1 MDNNPLRQYF
11 RRPSV
16 YMKLPSKGIGYPEG
30 AIEMTE
36 TGELPVYPMTAIDEI
51 TARTPDALFNGT
63 AVVELI
69 RSCIPNIKDPWA
81 VSNVDLDAILVAIKA
96 ASSPNGEMDIE
107 SMCPKCED
115 VSTFKIN
122 LAALLA
128 GLSSPDF
135 KTPLELGDLKIRFR
149 PLSFREVNEASV
161 QQFELQ
167 RIFNQLESTE
177 DDDKKAKIM
186 QEGLEK
192 ITNLTMELL
201 SKSIVEINTPTIP
214 VTETDFILDFLKH
227 CDRNLYIQIRDHS
240 AKIRQDS
247 ELKPMKIQ
255 CVSCG
260 NEYDQTITLNPTD
273 FFD

>member
-16 YMKLPSKGIGYPEG
+16 YMKLPSGGLGYPEG
-30 AIEMTE
+30 AIEVTE

-107 SMCPKCED
+107 SACPKCGE
-115 VSTFKIN
+115 VSGYKIN
-122 LAALLA
+122 LAGLLT

-135 KTPLELGDLKIRFR
+135 KTPLDLGDLSISFR

-167 RIFNQLESTE
+167 RIFNQLESAE
-177 DDDKKAKIM
+177 DDEKKAKIM
-186 QEGLEK
+186 QEGLQK
-192 ITNLTMELL
+192 ITSLTMELL
-201 SKSIVEINTPTIP
+201 SKSIVEINTPSVP
-214 VTETDFILDFLKH
+214 VTETAYILDFLQH
-227 CDRNLYIQIRDHS
+227 CDRNLYIQIREYS
-240 AKIRQDS
+240 ANIRKDS
-247 ELKPMKIQ
+247 ELKPMQIT
-255 CVSCG
+255 CVACG
-260 NEYDQTITLNPTD
+260 NKYDQTITLNPTD

>member
-16 YMKLPSKGIGYPEG
+16 YMKLPSGGLGYPEG
-30 AIEMTE
+30 AIDETE

-107 SMCPKCED
+107 SGCPKCEE
-115 VSTFKIN
+115 VSSYKIN
-122 LAALLA
+122 LAGLLA

-135 KTPLELGDLKIRFR
+135 KTPLDLGDLSISFR

-167 RIFNQLESTE
+167 RIFNQLESAE
-177 DDDKKAKIM
+177 DDEKKAKIM
-186 QEGLEK
+186 QEGLQK
-192 ITNLTMELL
+192 ITSLTMELL
-201 SKSIVEINTPTIP
+201 SKSIVEIKTPTVP
-214 VTETDFILDFLKH
+214 VTETSYIFDFLQH
-227 CDRNLYIQIRDHS
+227 CDRNLYIQIREYS

-247 ELKPMKIQ
+247 ELKPMQIT
-255 CVSCG
+255 CVACG
-260 NEYDQTITLNPTD
+260 NKYDQTITLNPTD